1 MLLSRSNKFDTT
13 IFLTVS
19 WGIAG
24 WVRRRKE
31 EVLIEVK
38 RETVDSYSFI
48 RCHSNS
54 FQ

>member
-24 WVRRRKE
+24 WVRRWKE

-38 RETVDSYSFI
+38 RATPTVSNEASLDS
-48 RCHSNS
+48 
-54 FQ
+54 